1 MTVANLPRL
10 VGWLDAAAAA
20 LLLLASCMLAD
31 TWLLH
36 VHRMLPWIALYLQD
50 L

>member
-1 MTVANLPRL
+1 MTVASLPRL
-10 VGWLDAAAAA
+10 VGWLDAAAA

-36 VHRMLPWIALYLQD
+36 VHRMLPWIALYLQG